1 MKVLSKMISEINS
14 HQYARIDSKYW
25 ITQEEVAFSKYR
37 LLSEMFEIINGSV
50 QTSHYT
56 DEVTGFPY
64 IRISNI
70 DYKYGINTED
80 VIYLDS
86 ICDVKEERILKK
98 DDLILATIGATVGKI
113 GMAKCCEGGT
123 CSNNTVILRAKDKR
137 TNIAFFERLFQ
148 TDFYINYIFGVVSQ
162 KAQPNLQSYD
172 LENIRV
178 PIISKQTIE
187 KSLNGIKPLEKRI
200 LELKSSLQTTQEII
214 DSVFSLEFKID
225 VEKQLRIDAK
235 KKMQV
240 SFSSFDQNNP
250 NIRFSYRWNKSMAIQ
265 EEIIASV
272 DCCKK
277 LGRYIIATQNGWS
290 PDCDETQSALR
301 VLGIDSIK
309 KDGTI
314 SFENVK
320 YSNETKKNIDS
331 YIIKNGDFFVSRGNT
346 TELVALAAVA
356 SVGNDDTITIF
367 PDLMIRIDFDDR
379 VHKEYMAYVFNSI
392 IGRLYFK
399 YVTKGKNQTMVKVSP
414 QELNDFYV
422 PLPDYNEQQRIVEN
436 IQSEIAKQN
445 EIKTQIAELRDQID
459 SIIEEAITKGDE

>member
-1 MKVLSKMISEINS
+1 M
-14 HQYARIDSKYW
+14 
-25 ITQEEVAFSKYR
+25 
-37 LLSEMFEIINGSV
+37 
-50 QTSHYT
+50 
-56 DEVTGFPY
+56 
-64 IRISNI
+64 
-70 DYKYGINTED
+70 
-80 VIYLDS
+80 
-86 ICDVKEERILKK
+86 
-98 DDLILATIGATVGKI
+98 
-113 GMAKCCEGGT
+113 
-123 CSNNTVILRAKDKR
+123 
-137 TNIAFFERLFQ
+137 
-148 TDFYINYIFGVVSQ
+148 
-162 KAQPNLQSYD
+162 
-172 LENIRV
+172 
-178 PIISKQTIE
+178 
-187 KSLNGIKPLEKRI
+187 
-200 LELKSSLQTTQEII
+200 SS

-225 VEKQLRIDAK
+225 IEKQLRIDAK
-235 KKMQV
+235 RKMQV

-250 NIRFSYRWNKSMAIQ
+250 NIRFSYRWNKSVAIQ

-356 SVGNDDTITIF
+356 SVGNDDPITIF

-414 QELNDFYV
+414 QELSDFFV
-422 PLPDYNEQQRIVEN
+422 PLPDYTEQQRIVDK
-436 IQSEIAKQN
+436 IKSEIAKQEN
-445 EIKTQIAELRDQID
+445 KKNQITELRNQID